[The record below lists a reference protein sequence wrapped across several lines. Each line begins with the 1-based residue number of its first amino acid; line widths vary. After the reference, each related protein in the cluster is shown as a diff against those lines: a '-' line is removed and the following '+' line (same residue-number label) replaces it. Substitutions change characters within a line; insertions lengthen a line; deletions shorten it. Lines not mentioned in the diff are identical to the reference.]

1 MDSRPFEGLKVVE
14 FAHVMAGPMIGRF
27 LSDYGA
33 EVIHVESRALPD
45 IMRSYPP
52 ARDNIPGVNRGLM
65 FAIYN
70 TNKYGVTLNL
80 KHPKAVELAKGL
92 VAWSDVVIENF
103 TPGTMARLG
112 LGYDGLL
119 QAKPDLIMLS
129 SCNMGQTGPHANHP
143 GYGSHLTYLSGFPH
157 LTGEPD
163 RPPVLLY
170 GPYVD
175 NVSVVFSSCALIAA
189 LDYRHRTGHGQYI
202 DVSQYE
208 VGLQFMI
215 PALLDYQV
223 NGRLMNREG
232 NRSPGAVPHDAYPC
246 RGEDRWCVIA
256 VWSDKEW
263 DALRRAMRDPEWARD
278 PKFATHQGREQHEE
292 ELNRHLAEWTH
303 QFTPKEIMERV
314 QAVGVEAGVVTN
326 SQEIIEDPSVRNY
339 LWEEV
344 EHPEIGT
351 YQVEMAGFK
360 LSQAPH
366 QVRMPGP
373 LLGQHNEYAFT
384 QILGLSP
391 SELEQLQS
399 EGVFD

>member
-1 MDSRPFEGLKVVE
+1 MDSRPFQGLKVVE

-27 LSDYGA
+27 LTDYGA
-33 EVIHVESRALPD
+33 EVVHVESRSLPD

-52 ARDNIPGVNRGLM
+52 ARDNIPGVNRGFM

-92 VAWSDVVIENF
+92 VGWSNVVIENF

-112 LGYDGLL
+112 LGYDDLR

-129 SCNMGQTGPHANHP
+129 TCNMGQTGPHANHP

-246 RGEDRWCVIA
+246 VGEDRWCVIA
-256 VWSDKEW
+256 VWSDEEW
-263 DALRRAMRDPEWARD
+263 DALRRAMGDPEWARS

-292 ELNRHLAEWTH
+292 ELNRHLAEWTR

-360 LSQAPH
+360 LSQTPH
-366 QVRMPGP
+366 QVRTPGP

-391 SELEQLQS
+391 SEFEQLQS